1 MYHIGFDRI
10 LVFVSIYQSGNR
22 TTSEKKCGRIL
33 KVKLIFNRKSLALPL
48 STSVHCVDI
57 LFEAA
62 FWFICLFCPTCFFH
76 FSTPYICRFRGNRK
90 DFTKLWP
97 EKQILV
103 NGRRILYFLFCEGF
117 LSRQTSLCGLSFSKF
132 CPISN

>member
-10 LVFVSIYQSGNR
+10 LVFCVDIPEWKQTNFR
-22 TTSEKKCGRIL
+22 KKCGRIL
-33 KVKLIFNRKSLALPL
+33 KVKLIFNRKSPDLPL

-57 LFEAA
+57 LFEGV
-62 FWFICLFCPTCFFH
+62 FLFVCLFCPTCFFH
-76 FSTPYICRFRGNRK
+76 FSTAYMCRFRRNRK
-90 DFTKLWP
+90 DFTQFWP

-103 NGRRILYFLFCEGF
+103 NGRRILSFLFCEGF
-117 LSRQTSLCGLSFSKF
+117 LSRQTSLCGLRFSKF

>member
-57 LFEAA
+57 LFEGV
-62 FWFICLFCPTCFFH
+62 FLFVCLFCPTGFFH
-76 FSTPYICRFRGNRK
+76 FSTPYTCRFRRNRK
-90 DFTKLWP
+90 DFTQFWP

-103 NGRRILYFLFCEGF
+103 NRRRILSFLFCEGF
-117 LSRQTSLCGLSFSKF
+117 LSQQTSLTVPCFCQILSQ
-132 CPISN
+132 N